1 MALHEPPIDIPIINV
16 ETGYLTEPWKQWF
29 IINKRDKANRV
40 EDGTEGNLVALD
52 ADGNP
57 ADSLTTAPDGDFVG
71 VSDVQELSN
80 KTFAELVDNKILA
93 SDGSGGFSEED
104 LYDWVTGT
112 AGRLTVTDDGD
123 GTITLTVPLKASF
136 GITSDANGLSLNQQ
150 ANVVDASVVHAITD
164 PADTPATADVLRD
177 DLVTNAIPDIEAA
190 LNALGTKVNAILAL
204 LLASEMMAG
213 P

>member
-1 MALHEPPIDIPIINV
+1 MALHEPPIGIPIINV

-164 PADTPATADVLRD
+164 PADTPATADALRD

>member
-1 MALHEPPIDIPIINV
+1 MALHDPPLDIPV
-16 ETGYLTEPWKQWF
+16 LDVQTGYVTEPWKQWF
-29 IINKRDKANRV
+29 IINKRDKANRI
-40 EDGTEGNLVALD
+40 EDGTEGNLMALD
-52 ADGNP
+52 EDGNP
-57 ADSLTTAPDGDFVG
+57 ADSLTTAPTGEFVG
-71 VSDVQELSN
+71 TSDTQELAN
-80 KTFAELVDNKILA
+80 KTFAELVGTQILA
-93 SDGSGGFSEED
+93 SDGSGGLTEID
-104 LYDWVTGT
+104 LDDWVTGT

-150 ANVVDASVVHAITD
+150 ANVVDASAVHTITD

-177 DLVTNAIPDIEAA
+177 DLVLNAIPDIEAA

>member
-1 MALHEPPIDIPIINV
+1 MALHDLPIDIPFLDLG
-16 ETGYLTEPWKQWF
+16 TGYVTEPWKQWF

-93 SDGSGGFSEED
+93 SDGFGGFSEED

>member
-164 PADTPATADVLRD
+164 PADTPATADALRD

>member
-1 MALHEPPIDIPIINV
+1 LALHEPPIDIPIINV

-164 PADTPATADVLRD
+164 PADTPATADALRD